1 MVRSDCARPGA
12 LHRYPEHSLEG
23 LIFIGSVDSVNHKDR
38 CVPAGM
44 QLLLLKSGDYDD
56 DDEGGPS
63 VVSHLSAVRALVGY
77 VGKGGYDGREWGGG
91 SETQQL
97 SLPSTS

>member
-1 MVRSDCARPGA
+1 M
-12 LHRYPEHSLEG
+12 
-23 LIFIGSVDSVNHKDR
+23 DSVNHKDR

-44 QLLLLKSGDYDD
+44 QLLLLKSGDDD

-63 VVSHLSAVRALVGY
+63 VVSHLSAVRALVCY
-77 VGKGGYDGREWGGG
+77 VGKGGYDGREWGDG